1 VAGDHRDIADTLG
14 HPPVTRPRSQSRLV
28 PRDRHRHDGAEHHP
42 PEMPAARHPGVGE
55 RRKGEYAGK
64 RDDDPVPRRF
74 RCHPGCRD
82 KQNAAGDPRHSCK
95 LPDQPDQGAQS
106 RRLDGDAGEYSGFTD
121 HPMDQR
127 RRDRQQTRK
136 LQQEISHRSLHTVL
150 YGYAPLASA
159 CQYTGVWWNVAGT
172 DMSDQLSARDW
183 LDLGLKTLARD
194 GFTALK
200 AEPLAKAMRVS
211 RGSFY
216 WHFADIAAYHAAIL
230 KHWRDIAAERI
241 IDDVEAASKDEDPLA
256 LLLRRVFGE
265 RLMLERAVRTWASV
279 DPAARAAVQAIDR
292 RRLNYVEGLLA
303 QSGLAAELARARAQI
318 LYWAFLG
325 FALSDQPLSKAR
337 QQAVLDEL
345 LRIAAS

>member
-1 VAGDHRDIADTLG
+1 
-14 HPPVTRPRSQSRLV
+14 
-28 PRDRHRHDGAEHHP
+28 
-42 PEMPAARHPGVGE
+42 M
-55 RRKGEYAGK
+55 
-64 RDDDPVPRRF
+64 
-74 RCHPGCRD
+74 
-82 KQNAAGDPRHSCK
+82 
-95 LPDQPDQGAQS
+95 
-106 RRLDGDAGEYSGFTD
+106 
-121 HPMDQR
+121 
-127 RRDRQQTRK
+127 
-136 LQQEISHRSLHTVL
+136 SH
-150 YGYAPLASA
+150 
-159 CQYTGVWWNVAGT
+159 GT
-172 DMSDQLSARDW
+172 NMSDQLSAKDW
-183 LDLGLKTLARD
+183 VDQGLKALASR

-200 AEPLAKAMRVS
+200 AEPLAKTLRVS

-216 WHFADIAAYHAAIL
+216 WHFADIAAFHAAIL
-230 KHWRDIAAERI
+230 ARWHEVAAEQI
-241 IDDVEAASKDEDPLA
+241 IANVEAASKDEDPLA

-303 QSGLAAELARARAQI
+303 QSGLSAELARARAQI